1 MKTIGFIG
9 AGNMARPIIRSTAE
23 KGVFEKNDIYVYDP
37 NTEALNSFCACVGV
51 NAVGEGFVRKNCD
64 VIMLCTKPQVFPT
77 ILPAVGETVRDRD
90 PLIVSIAAGKTT
102 EYIASLLGYDAKIA
116 RIFPNLNA
124 EVGSAISAYTSNQRV
139 SEDEINLV
147 GKICSSYG
155 EAVRLAEDK
164 FSVFGVLGGC
174 APAYSFMFIDALAK
188 SGEKY
193 GLDKETAFKAAV
205 QVVLGSTELLKA
217 GVGEPGEM
225 VKRVCSPG
233 GTTIEGVN
241 VLDSDGLYAL
251 VDKAFKASYDRDK
264 QL

>member
-9 AGNMARPIIRSTAE
+9 AGNMARPIIRNTAE
-23 KGVFEKNDIYVYDP
+23 KGVFEKKDIYVYDP
-37 NTEALNSFCACVGV
+37 NTEALNSFCASLGV
-51 NAVGEGFVRKNCD
+51 NAVEEGFVEKNCD
-64 VIMLCTKPQVFPT
+64 VIMLCTKPQVFPS
-77 ILPAVGETVRDRD
+77 ILPAIGKTVKERD

-124 EVGSAISAYTSNQRV
+124 EVCSAISAYTSNPRV
-139 SEDEINLV
+139 SDEELALV
-147 GKICSSYG
+147 GRICSSYG
-155 EAVRLAEDK
+155 EAVNLTEDK

-193 GLDKETAFKAAV
+193 GLDKDTAFKAAV
-205 QVVLGSTELLKA
+205 QVVLGSAELLKS
-217 GVGEPGEM
+217 GIGEPGEM

-251 VDKAFKASYDRDK
+251 VDKVFKASYDRDK

>member
-9 AGNMARPIIRSTAE
+9 AGNMARPIIRNTAE
-23 KGVFEKNDIYVYDP
+23 KGVFEKNNIYVYDP
-37 NTEALNSFCACVGV
+37 NTQALDDFCKKTGV
-51 NAVGEGFVRKNCD
+51 NAVGEGFVEKNCD
-64 VIMLCTKPQVFPT
+64 VIMLCTKPQVFPS
-77 ILPAVGETVRDRD
+77 ILPAVGETVRERD

-102 EYIASLLGYDAKIA
+102 EYISSLLGYEAKTA

-124 EVGSAISAYTSNQRV
+124 EVGSAISAYTANGRV
-139 SEDEINLV
+139 SDAELALV
-147 GKICSSYG
+147 GRICSSYG
-155 EAVRLAEDK
+155 DAVRLEEDK

-188 SGEKY
+188 SGERY
-193 GLDKETAFKAAV
+193 GLDRDTAFRAAV
-205 QVVLGSTELLKA
+205 QVVLGSAQLLKA

-241 VLDSDGLYAL
+241 VLDSDGLYTL
-251 VDKAFKASYDRDK
+251 VDKAFKASYDRDR

>member
-9 AGNMARPIIRSTAE
+9 AGNMARPIIRNTAE

-51 NAVGEGFVRKNCD
+51 NAVGEGFVRKNSD

-77 ILPAVGETVRDRD
+77 ILPSVGETVRDRD

-102 EYIASLLGYDAKIA
+102 EYIASLLGYNAKIA

-205 QVVLGSTELLKA
+205 QVVLGSAELLKA

-233 GTTIEGVN
+233 GTTIEDVN

>member
-9 AGNMARPIIRSTAE
+9 AGNMARPIIRNTAE
-23 KGVFEKNDIYVYDP
+23 KGVFEKKDIFVYDP
-37 NTEALNSFCACVGV
+37 NTEALNAFCEKTGV
-51 NAVGEGFVRKNCD
+51 NAAGEGFVEKNCD
-64 VIMLCTKPQVFPT
+64 VIMLCTKPQVFPS
-77 ILPAVGETVRDRD
+77 ILPAIGKAVKDRD
-90 PLIVSIAAGKTT
+90 PLIISIAAGKTT
-102 EYIASLLGYDAKIA
+102 EYIESLLGYGAKIA

-124 EVGSAISAYTSNQRV
+124 EVGQAISAYTSNSKV
-139 SEDEINLV
+139 SEEELALT
-147 GKICSSYG
+147 GRICSSYG
-155 EAVRLAEDK
+155 EAVMLGEDK
-164 FSVFGVLGGC
+164 FSVFGVIGGC

-188 SGEKY
+188 SGERY
-193 GLDKETAFKAAV
+193 GLDRETAFKAAV
-205 QVVLGSTELLKA
+205 QVVLGSAELLKA